1 MGIALDSFQMSGG
14 MRDKNKV
21 NEICPDIRKVAGL
34 PIMRSLI
41 EPLGRSPGDLLDLP
55 AAITSE

>member
-1 MGIALDSFQMSGG
+1 MGVRGTH
-14 MRDKNKV
+14 KNKV

-41 EPLGRSPGDLLDLP
+41 EPLGRRQG
-55 AAITSE
+55 ITLNSLYRRYC